1 LANYRTLTTI
11 TLTHNYFA
19 DGFCRVLEFRPTAV
33 TEKLLLRNQLM
44 TKPMDAGF
52 RIIGDQDTLKELDD
66 NLVLRFYAQTKDS
79 YFAFYTREV
88 HENEAPLYYSTQAA
102 QQGLL
107 NPAPF
112 FTPPELADASKPSTR
127 MVQPLIVFDVHLAKN
142 DLLDAQQPLQEY
154 RVKLQARALHW
165 KYYFVG
171 DLAKYDLEIQD
182 LAAQEPII
190 FTNSNNSVIKNS
202 KALLSQLPIML
213 SEAPTQRFQL
223 KDKNNSGK
231 VLLKR
236 LPNAAVQRLGKE
248 KDPEGRSIL
257 VAEIYINQ

>member
-1 LANYRTLTTI
+1 MANYRTLTTI

-19 DGFCRVLEFRPTAV
+19 DGLCRVLEFKPTV
-33 TEKLLLRNQLM
+33 ITEKLLLRNQLLAR
-44 TKPMDAGF
+44 PLDAGF
-52 RIIGDQDTLKELDD
+52 RIIGDQDTLEELDD
-66 NLVLRFYAQTKDS
+66 NLILRFHAQSKDP

-112 FTPPELADASKPSTR
+112 FTPPALVDDPQRGKKLIA
-127 MVQPLIVFDVHLAKN
+127 PLLVLDIHLAKK
-142 DLLDAQQPLQEY
+142 DLLDSKQSPQEY
-154 RVKLQARALHW
+154 RINLQARALHW

-171 DLAKYDLEIQD
+171 ELAKYDLEIQD
-182 LAAQEPII
+182 LAAQDKIF
-190 FTNSNNSVIKNS
+190 FTNSNNLVINNT
-202 KALLSQLPIML
+202 KALLSQLPIVL
-213 SEAPTQRFQL
+213 SEAPSQKLQL
-223 KDKNNSGK
+223 KDKSNSGK

-236 LPNAAVQRLGKE
+236 LPNAAIQRLGKE

>member
-1 LANYRTLTTI
+1 MANYRTLTTI

-19 DGFCRVLEFRPTAV
+19 DGFCRVLEFKPTAL
-33 TEKLLLRNQLM
+33 TEKLLLRNQLLAR
-44 TKPMDAGF
+44 PLDAGF
-52 RIIGDQDTLKELDD
+52 RIIGDQDTINELDD
-66 NLVLRFYAQTKDS
+66 NLVLRFYAQAKDP

-88 HENEAPLYYSTQAA
+88 HENEAPLYYTTQVA

-112 FTPPELADASKPSTR
+112 FTPPSLVDEPQQGKKLF
-127 MVQPLIVFDVHLAKN
+127 QPLVVLDIYLAKN
-142 DLLDAQQPLQEY
+142 DLLDGEQPPQDY
-154 RVKLQARALHW
+154 RISLQARALHW

-182 LAAQEPII
+182 LAAQDPIF
-190 FTNSNNSVIKNS
+190 FTRNENLAVNNT

-213 SEAPTQRFQL
+213 SEAPPQRFQL
-223 KDKNNSGK
+223 KDKSNSGK

-248 KDPEGRSIL
+248 KDPEGRTIL